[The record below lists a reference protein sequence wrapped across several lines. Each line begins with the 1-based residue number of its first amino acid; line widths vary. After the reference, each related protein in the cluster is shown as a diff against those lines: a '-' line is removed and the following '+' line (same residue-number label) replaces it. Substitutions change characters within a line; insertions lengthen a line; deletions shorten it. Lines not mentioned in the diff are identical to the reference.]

1 MPVKLTPL
9 SAPIRKT
16 RDQPHKRFARAPVAP
31 RRVAVEPEDS
41 EDNEPARGGGWVWD
55 EDEFAWVLSSA
66 PAGAVVARLALLI
79 ERVLA
84 DLRGGKPGAVR

>member
-9 SAPIRKT
+9 SAPVRKP

-31 RRVAVEPEDS
+31 RRVAVEPADS
-41 EDNEPARGGGWVWD
+41 NDKSPAVGGAWVWD

-66 PAGAVVARLALLI
+66 PAGAAATPDDALARPRTASLG
-79 ERVLA
+79 V
-84 DLRGGKPGAVR
+84 